1 MDYRRLSGYVLKGSE
16 IICLVEESDLV
27 VELVLCRY
35 ELWLVKSL
43 VYVVNIFDLDV
54 IVLGGG
60 MSNVDCLY

>member
-1 MDYRRLSGYVLKGSE
+1 MDYCCLSGYVLKGSE

-27 VELVLCRY
+27 VELVLCCY
-35 ELWLVKSL
+35 ELWLVKLL